1 MDDAEEENINS
12 QLFGACEKGD
22 LTLLKLLLEPP
33 YSADMVVCI
42 SFIFFFFLFS
52 KFKFSIF
59 MIDFLFI
66 FN

>member
-42 SFIFFFFLFS
+42 SFIFFFFYFQNLNLAS
-52 KFKFSIF
+52 
-59 MIDFLFI
+59 L
-66 FN
+66 